1 MYMNKVILSILFL
14 MVFSV
19 TSFCQVLQPTET
31 EALLECIIT
40 DPERIPEEG
49 AIVIVETSDKSFTKE
64 GTSDIDGKFKLLVP
78 EGKKINITVKKFG
91 KDFHFN
97 NIELPL
103 ADGPSE
109 FTQFLRIKL
118 VKSYVRGYTLDH
130 LYFDVNKWDIKPEA
144 YPTLDKLYASFKK
157 SSTLVVE
164 IAGHTDNVG
173 EEKDNLRLSQRRAD
187 AIRNYLIKKGI
198 SADRILSKGYGEKEP
213 VATNDTEAGKA
224 KNRRTEVKVIEE

>member
-64 GTSDIDGKFKLLVP
+64 GISDIDGKFKLLVP

-103 ADGPSE
+103 IDGPSE
-109 FTQFLRIKL
+109 LTQFLRIKL

-224 KNRRTEVKVIEE
+224 KNRRTVVKVIEE

>member
-1 MYMNKVILSILFL
+1 MYMNKVLRSVLFL
-14 MVFSV
+14 LVFSSP
-19 TSFCQVLQPTET
+19 SFCQVLQPTDA
-31 EALLECIIT
+31 EAVLECIVT

-49 AIVIVETSDKSFTKE
+49 AVVIVETTDKSFNKE
-64 GTSDIDGKFKLLVP
+64 GISDIDGKFKLLVP
-78 EGKKINITVKKFG
+78 EGQKINITVKKFG

-103 ADGPSE
+103 VDGPSE
-109 FTQFLRIKL
+109 LTQFLRIKL

-130 LYFDVNKWDIKPEA
+130 LYFDVNKWDIKPDA
-144 YPTLDKLYASFKK
+144 YPTLNKLFASFQK
-157 SSTLVVE
+157 SPTLIVE
-164 IAGHTDNVG
+164 IAGHTDNIG

-187 AIRNYLIKKGI
+187 AIRNYLIKKGV
-198 SADRILSKGYGEKEP
+198 SPDRILSKGYGEKEP